1 MNLQQ
6 LYYFRTI
13 ASLESYS
20 RASEELYISQST
32 LSHAISS
39 LEEELGIPLFYKSGR
54 SIKLNQYGKTF
65 LDYVTRGLYEI
76 DNGKEAMQVM
86 SSPFSGTVSLS
97 FVSSLSRHFIP
108 KLISNFKD
116 NKDFSGINFSLR
128 EDQTIETIKNLEQ
141 HIVEIGF
148 GTNTE
153 HEKMA
158 YYPVYTEE
166 LVVVVSK
173 EHPLAKKENI
183 TLKELNGLNYIG
195 YAPFC
200 GTKIFVDRILI
211 ETRVK
216 LNTVFEVP
224 TDEMVA
230 SMVSYNLGIGIMPH
244 TPELENSNL
253 KILKINDIDS
263 TMRTV
268 YMFWLKD
275 YVMLPAAKKFRDF
288 IIRNINI

>member
-13 ASLESYS
+13 ATIESYS

-39 LEEELGIPLFYKSGR
+39 LEEELGISLFYKSGR
-54 SIKLNQYGKTF
+54 NIKLTQYGKTF
-65 LDYVTRGLYEI
+65 LDYVIRGLYEI

-86 SSPFSGTVSLS
+86 SSPFSGTISLS
-97 FVSSLSRHFIP
+97 FVSSLSKHFIP
-108 KLISNFKD
+108 KLIYNFKE
-116 NKDFSGINFSLR
+116 NKDFSRISFSLR
-128 EDQTIETIKNLEQ
+128 ENQTIETIKNLEQ
-141 HIVEIGF
+141 HIADIGF
-148 GTNTE
+148 GTNTD

-158 YYPVYTEE
+158 YYPIYTEE
-166 LVVVVSK
+166 LAVVVPK
-173 EHPLAKKENI
+173 IHPLAKMESI
-183 TLKELNGLNYIG
+183 SLRELNGMDYIG

-211 ETRVK
+211 DTRVE

-253 KILKINDIDS
+253 KILKIRDIDS

-288 IIRNINI
+288 IIKNVNI

>member
-32 LSHAISS
+32 LSHSISS

-54 SIKLNQYGKTF
+54 NIKLNQYGKTF
-65 LDYVTRGLYEI
+65 LNYVARGLHEI
-76 DNGKEAMQVM
+76 DSGKEAMQVM
-86 SSPFSGTVSLS
+86 SSPFSGIVSLS

-108 KLISNFKD
+108 KLISNFKEI
-116 NKDFSGINFSLR
+116 KDFSGINFSLR

-141 HIVEIGF
+141 HIVDIGF

-153 HEKMA
+153 NEKMA
-158 YYPVYTEE
+158 YYPIYTEE

-173 EHPLAKKENI
+173 EHPLSEKERI
-183 TLKELNGLNYIG
+183 TLKELNGLNYIA

-200 GTKIFVDRILI
+200 GTKIFVDRILV

-230 SMVSYNLGIGIMPH
+230 SMVSYNLGIGIMPN
-244 TPELENSNL
+244 TPELKNSNL
-253 KILKINDIDS
+253 KILRINDVDS

-288 IIRNINI
+288 VIRNINI